1 MQRAKYTYLF
11 EDPDVRRWY
20 ENTARGSR
28 ITADVC
34 LRRLGSFCESN
45 KITPTKFASLSERE
59 LHNMMMD
66 YVSAAEKK
74 GYAGNYI
81 SSTMKA
87 IKSWLAHNN
96 RELKIKIKIKGI
108 DETPTLKDERVPTLS
123 ELKRIFLSGDSKA
136 RTACV
141 FVAHSGLRLQTLGDY
156 TGQDG
161 LRIEDLPELKI
172 EGSSI
177 SFSKVPTLVIVRKK
191 LSKAGHQYFTF
202 LSEEGCEYLK
212 DYLEERMREGEEL
225 TSASPIITPKQRKK
239 PFIRTINIGDIM
251 RGAIRQ
257 AGFRSRPYVLRSYF
271 DTELMLAESKGM
283 VLRDYRQFWMGHKG
297 DIENRYTT
305 NKRRLPDTVVA
316 DMRQAYERSQ
326 EFLQTSK
333 SRETSEEKVRNSVS
347 KQLLVVAGY
356 SQEDLEKIDVTSM
369 SDEEVQ
375 NLLRKK
381 LLGLQGSNEV
391 SQKVISVVEAND
403 YLANGW
409 EYVAK
414 ISDNQVIIKMNKLVD
429 MTNYKSK
436 NI

>member
-1 MQRAKYTYLF
+1 MRRAKYAYLM
-11 EDPDVRRWY
+11 ENPDVRRWF

-45 KITPTKFASLSERE
+45 KITPNKFAYLPERE
-59 LHNMMMD
+59 LHNILMD

-81 SSTMKA
+81 NSTLKA
-87 IKSWLAHNN
+87 LKSWLAHNN
-96 RELKIKIKIKGI
+96 REVKVKIKIKGI
-108 DETPTLKDERVPTLS
+108 EETPTLKDERVPTLN

-136 RTACV
+136 RTSCV

-161 LRIEDLPELKI
+161 LRIKDLPELKI
-172 EGSSI
+172 AGSSVA
-177 SFSKVPTLVIVRKK
+177 FSNIPALVIVRKE

-212 DYLEERMREGEEL
+212 DYLEERIREGEDL
-225 TSASPIITPKQRKK
+225 ALASPIITPKQRKK
-239 PFIRTINIGDIM
+239 PFIRTINIGDII

-257 AGFRSRPYVLRSYF
+257 AGFRWRPYVLRSYF
-271 DTELMLAESKGM
+271 DTQLMLAESKGM

-305 NKRRLPDTVVA
+305 NKRRLPESVVA

-333 SRETSEEKVRNSVS
+333 SRETSEEKLARALRRQV
-347 KQLLVVAGY
+347 LLVAGFN
-356 SQEDLEKIDVTSM
+356 QDEIDRMDLPAI
-369 SDEEVQ
+369 SDEELQQIV
-375 NLLRKK
+375 RKR
-381 LLGLQGSNEV
+381 LLGVQTTEGAK
-391 SQKVISVVEAND
+391 QKVVSVDEAND
-403 YLANGW
+403 YLIKGW

-414 ISDNQVIIKMNKLVD
+414 LSDNKVVIKMNSS
-429 MTNYKSK
+429 TP
-436 NI
+436 

>member
-1 MQRAKYTYLF
+1 ML
-11 EDPDVRRWY
+11 
-20 ENTARGSR
+20 
-28 ITADVC
+28 
-34 LRRLGSFCESN
+34 
-45 KITPTKFASLSERE
+45 
-59 LHNMMMD
+59 MD

-81 SSTMKA
+81 SSTIKA
-87 IKSWLAHNN
+87 LKSWLVHNN
-96 RELKIKIKIKGI
+96 RELKVKIKIEGI
-108 DETPTLKDERVPTLS
+108 DETPTLKDERVPTLD
-123 ELKRIFLSGDSKA
+123 ELKRILLSGDSKA

-156 TGQDG
+156 MGQDG
-161 LRIEDLPELKI
+161 LRIGDLPELKI
-172 EGSSI
+172 EGSSVT
-177 SFSKVPTLVIVRKK
+177 FSTVPALVIVRKD

-212 DYLEERMREGEEL
+212 DYLEERMREGEDL
-225 TSASPIITPKQRKK
+225 TSVSPVITPKQRKK

-257 AGFRSRPYVLRSYF
+257 AGFRWRPYVLRCYF
-271 DTELMLAESKGM
+271 DTQLMLAESKGM

-305 NKRRLPDTVVA
+305 NKRRLPESVIA

-333 SRETSEEKVRNSVS
+333 SKETSEEKLRGSVR
-347 KQLLVVAGY
+347 KQLLLVAGL
-356 SQEDLEKIDVTSM
+356 SQEDLDKLDVSSM
-369 SDEEVQ
+369 SDEELQ
-375 NLLRKK
+375 SLIRKK
-381 LLGLQGSNEV
+381 LLGLQVSNGG

-403 YLANGW
+403 YLAKGW

-414 ISDNQVIIKMNKLVD
+414 ISDNQVIIKLNHSENM
-429 MTNYKSK
+429 
-436 NI
+436 

>member
-1 MQRAKYTYLF
+1 MQRAKYAYLF

-45 KITPTKFASLSERE
+45 KITPSKFASLSERE
-59 LHNMMMD
+59 LHNMLMD

-81 SSTMKA
+81 SSTIKA
-87 IKSWLAHNN
+87 LKSWLAHNN
-96 RELKIKIKIKGI
+96 RELKVKIKIEGI
-108 DETPTLKDERVPTLS
+108 DETPTLKDERVPTLE
-123 ELKRIFLSGDSKA
+123 ELKRILLSGDSKA

-156 TGQDG
+156 MGQDG
-161 LRIEDLPELKI
+161 LRIGDLPELKI
-172 EGSSI
+172 EGSSVA
-177 SFSKVPTLVIVRKK
+177 FSNVPTLVIVRKD

-212 DYLEERMREGEEL
+212 DYLEERMREGEDL
-225 TSASPIITPKQRKK
+225 TSVSPVITPKQRKK

-257 AGFRSRPYVLRSYF
+257 AGFRWRPYVLRCYF
-271 DTELMLAESKGM
+271 DTQLMLAESKGM

-305 NKRRLPDTVVA
+305 NKRRLPESVIA

-333 SRETSEEKVRNSVS
+333 SKETSEEKLRGSFRR
-347 KQLLVVAGY
+347 QLLLVSGFTQAELDKMDVA
-356 SQEDLEKIDVTSM
+356 SL
-369 SDEEVQ
+369 SDEELQ
-375 NLLRKK
+375 SFIRKK
-381 LLGLQGSNEV
+381 LLGLQGSNGGT
-391 SQKVISVVEAND
+391 QKVINVAEAND
-403 YLANGW
+403 YLAKGW

-414 ISDNQVIIKMNKLVD
+414 ISDNQVIIKLNHGANV
-429 MTNYKSK
+429 
-436 NI
+436 